1 MGGIGNIHGWYRKC
15 LWVVLEV
22 FMGGIA
28 TGWFGLYWK
37 CGIVNVNS
45 VY

>member
-1 MGGIGNIHGWYRKC
+1 MGGIGSVYGWCWKC
-15 LWVVLEV
+15 SWVVLQLV
-22 FMGGIA
+22 GL
-28 TGWFGLYWK
+28 GLYCK